1 MAHDIQSVV
10 PVALKLIAEQYKTKE
25 LQSGGVVV
33 DRVPSTGALVFH
45 VSAVSK
51 NDPNG
56 QVYSLVV
63 DEKGGVVDAK
73 ALGTSEKVELFPPF
87 PRPGTEDLNPAA
99 KTETFRTAGLP
110 GLPGAPVPVTI
121 SPSVNDLHLTPGQV
135 FEEDIHVTTPA
146 VPPPPVDVY
155 FLADTTGSMTGILNA
170 VKAGALNIMAQINLS
185 VPTAAYAV
193 GNYKD
198 FAPTDPYCFQ
208 HQLTATAND
217 TPNAAA
223 AINTWSASG
232 GGDGPE
238 GQLYALEQIATTTSF
253 WRPGAKKILVW
264 FGDAPGHDPICVGMG
279 TPPLVTALNE
289 LTVKNALA
297 AAGITVLAIS
307 TNTGYPLGL
316 NDTPVQGT
324 YPCGNLGTAGQGTRI
339 AMATGGAY
347 TAGVNPANI
356 SSTIVAMVTAA
367 ANLFN
372 NINLVPAGATA
383 PFVTSITPAGGYGPV
398 SGSTAHDYVFHVK
411 FTGPPCT
418 TTDQVFNGTLDVVAD
433 GKIVAQKKVTL
444 TVLACERWSYGV
456 KFLCGYVKETPPGV
470 VPLTPVATLR
480 PGSYATEVNILNY
493 HKVPVTVHKYLYTL
507 MHQTE
512 AIGREPRYVGRRGED
527 AVTLP
532 EKSATFDD
540 CFHLHEML
548 HEAPGDEPL
557 SIYYL
562 EIVSPVE
569 LTVTAVY
576 TANDLRGISV
586 SLEVLQI
593 EGKQLDK

>member
-1 MAHDIQSVV
+1 MPDFESVL
-10 PVALKLIAEQYKTKE
+10 ATGLKAIADQHKVKDP
-25 LQSGGVVV
+25 QAAGVVA
-33 DRVPSTGALVFH
+33 DRVPSTGTLIYR
-45 VSAVSK
+45 VSAVAK
-51 NDPNG
+51 DQPNG
-56 QVYSLVV
+56 PIYSVVV
-63 DEKGGVVDAK
+63 DEKGGQIDAA
-73 ALGTSEKVELFPPF
+73 ALARSEKVEMFPAF
-87 PRPGTEDLNPAA
+87 ARKGAEDVNPAV
-99 KTETFRTAGLP
+99 KTETFRDGGAVLP
-110 GLPGAPVPVTI
+110 VPSVPVTI
-121 SPSVNDLHLTPGQV
+121 SPNVNDLHLSPGEV

-155 FLADTTGSMTGILNA
+155 FLADTTGSMSGPIGAVQTGANT
-170 VKAGALNIMAQINLS
+170 IMTQINAS
-185 VPTAAYAV
+185 VGNVAYAA

-198 FAPTDPYCFQ
+198 FANGDPYCFQ
-208 HQLTATAND
+208 HQQNATLNTATVS
-217 TPNAAA
+217 A
-223 AINTWSASG
+223 AINAWSASG

-238 GQLYALEQIATTTSF
+238 GQLYALYEIAQNAATF
-253 WRPGAKKILVW
+253 FRPGAKRILVW
-264 FGDAPGHDPICVGMG
+264 FGDAPGHDPICAGMG
-279 TPPLVTALNE
+279 TPPLGSALTASA
-289 LTVKNALA
+289 VKAALA
-297 AAGITVLAIS
+297 GANIIVLAIS

-316 NDTPVQGT
+316 NDVPTQGA
-324 YPCGNLGTAGQGTRI
+324 YPCANTGAGGQGTLF
-339 AMATGGAY
+339 AGATPGGSY
-347 TAGVNPANI
+347 TSGVNAATI
-356 SSTIVAMVTAA
+356 SATIVAMVTAA

-418 TTDQVFNGTLDVVAD
+418 TTDQVFTGTLDVVAD
-433 GKIVAQKKVTL
+433 GHVVAQKKVTL

-493 HKVPVTVHKYLYTL
+493 HKLPVTVHKYLYTL

-512 AIGREPRYVGRRGED
+512 PIGREPRYVGRRGED

-532 EKSATFDD
+532 PKSATFDD

-548 HEAPGDEPL
+548 HEVPGDEPL